1 MKVEITRECMD
12 MALNKDQLQLLDW
25 YEHGNTRIAL
35 RHGLSV
41 EIMRSWLL
49 EQGYYNSDQ
58 GSDLAD
64 RMLSE
69 LKAEIIGYEISCLGA
84 IQSAVWL
91 LLLTDRD
98 KDQDQT
104 AELINTVAFDVIFNI
119 RDLADV
125 DGTGLYQLTMTIV
138 ADTDLDQEHIM
149 DYLDNRVVDLSAN
162 ESKLLELL
170 SSPQQQPRSYYFGL
184 IDLYRALN

>member
-1 MKVEITRECMD
+1 

-69 LKAEIIGYEISCLGA
+69 LKAEIIGYRVSCLSA
-84 IQSAVWL
+84 IQAAVWL
-91 LLLTDRD
+91 LLLSDHD
-98 KDQDQT
+98 KDQSHVSEQ
-104 AELINTVAFDVIFNI
+104 INTVAFDIAYNI
-119 RDLADV
+119 AELVSV
-125 DGTGLYQLTMTIV
+125 DGTGLYRVIMTIV
-138 ADTDLDQEHIM
+138 DDTNLDHDQIM
-149 DYLDNRVVDLSAN
+149 DWLDTRLADLSSN
-162 ESKLLELL
+162 ESRLLELL
-170 SSPQQQPRSYYFGL
+170 ASPQQQPKAYYYGL
-184 IDLYRALN
+184 IDMFRALN